1 MPGIFIYQIL
11 NHYTKPED
19 LDPGFLVLDNS
30 SNQRPDWFEYWP
42 IRTFLLNEP
51 LDEESFYGFLSPKFK
66 YKTNLSAAA
75 AREFVSRESATT
87 DVVLLSPSIHLTA
100 YHLNVFAFGDTVHPG
115 LLKVADR
122 FFRHIGQP
130 MNLHALVT
138 NSRNEVYS
146 NYMIGKPRFWR
157 AWLEIAEQLFALA
170 ESPDDPLGAELRA
183 PTLYRGGNGV
193 QMKIFIMERITT
205 WILARDSRFVAR
217 VRDPFVARSR
227 VYKLPGAIVCDA
239 LKIAYATNH
248 REEYKDLFYLVSRIG
263 RPLSWLIRIGTL
275 FGFKPIRACV
285 AALSSYWVKAGK
297 S

>member
-1 MPGIFIYQIL
+1 MSGIFIYQIL

-30 SNQRPDWFEYWP
+30 SNERPDWYEYWP
-42 IRTFLLNEP
+42 IRKFLLSAP

-75 AREFVSRESATT
+75 AHEFVGQESSVT

-130 MNLHALVT
+130 TNLHALVT

-157 AWLEIAEQLFALA
+157 AWLEITEQLFALA
-170 ESPDDPLGAELRA
+170 ESPDDPLGAKLRE

-193 QMKIFIMERITT
+193 QMKIFIMERIAT
-205 WILARDSRFVAR
+205 WILARNSPLVAR

-227 VYKLPGAIVCDA
+227 IYKLPGAIVCDA
-239 LKIAYATNH
+239 LKIAYVTNR
-248 REEYKDLFYLVSRIG
+248 REEYRDLFYLVSRFG
-263 RPLSWLIRIGTL
+263 KSLSWLIRIGTL

-285 AALSSYWVKAGK
+285 AALSSYWVKTGK

>member
-1 MPGIFIYQIL
+1 MSGIFIYQIL

-30 SNQRPDWFEYWP
+30 SNERPDWYEYWP
-42 IRTFLLNEP
+42 IRKFLLSAP

-75 AREFVSRESATT
+75 AHEFVGQESSVT

-130 MNLHALVT
+130 TNLRALVT

-157 AWLEIAEQLFALA
+157 AWLEITEQLFALA
-170 ESPDDPLGAELRA
+170 ESPDDPLGAKLRE

-193 QMKIFIMERITT
+193 QMKIFIMERIAT
-205 WILARDSRFVAR
+205 WILARNSPLVAR

-227 VYKLPGAIVCDA
+227 IYKLPGAIVCDA
-239 LKIAYATNH
+239 LKIAYVTNR
-248 REEYKDLFYLVSRIG
+248 REEYRDLFYLVSRFG
-263 RPLSWLIRIGTL
+263 KSLSWLIRIGTL

-285 AALSSYWVKAGK
+285 AALSSYWVKTGK